1 MKFFTENSP
10 AYLHLKGLCEALS
23 ADDEF
28 QEMRRNLGEFKKDTV
43 AVEQLKTLTEMG
55 NVIRAK
61 QAKKEELLPK
71 EVEDF
76 EALRVEFLS
85 NPVAAAYVDSQEQL
99 LNTRKFIGHFISKTI
114 ERGVPPSLKEIT
126 DIFENN
132 QHCGT
137 C

>member
-10 AYLHLKGLCEALS
+10 AYLLLKGLCEALS
-23 ADDEF
+23 GDDEF

-43 AVEQLKTLTEMG
+43 AAEQLKTLTEMG

-99 LNTRKFIGHFISKTI
+99 LNT
-114 ERGVPPSLKEIT
+114 
-126 DIFENN
+126 
-132 QHCGT
+132 
-137 C
+137 

>member
-1 MKFFTENSP
+1 WKLGDYREYIRTERIAAERWREWMKEAESHFPENNV
-10 AYLHLKGLCEALS
+10 
-23 ADDEF
+23 
-28 QEMRRNLGEFKKDTV
+28 NLVQTYVKI
-43 AVEQLKTLTEMG
+43 AQLE
-55 NVIRAK
+55 
-61 QAKKEELLPK
+61 K

>member
-43 AVEQLKTLTEMG
+43 AAEQLKTLTEMG

-61 QAKKEELLPK
+61 QAKKGR
-71 EVEDF
+71 
-76 EALRVEFLS
+76 AS
-85 NPVAAAYVDSQEQL
+85 AQ
-99 LNTRKFIGHFISKTI
+99 
-114 ERGVPPSLKEIT
+114 RGRGL
-126 DIFENN
+126 
-132 QHCGT
+132 
-137 C
+137 